1 MRVVIGADHAGFE
14 LKAPIVAQLEALGH
28 THLDV
33 GTHNHD
39 PVDYPDLAREVA
51 EAILQGRADLGIL
64 LCGSG
69 IGGSIAANKFSG
81 IRAGLCHDTY
91 SAHQCREHNDVN
103 VLCLGARV
111 IGKSLALDIVETWL
125 KASFDGLSKHRQRLD
140 KIAEIEKQ
148 YSPATVASKASS
160 R

>member
-1 MRVVIGADHAGFE
+1 MRIVIGADHAGFE
-14 LKAPIVAQLEALGH
+14 LKAPIIEQLKALGH
-28 THLDV
+28 SQLDV

-39 PVDYPDLAREVA
+39 PVDYPDLARNVA
-51 EAILQGRADLGIL
+51 DAILNGRADLGIL

-69 IGGSIAANKFSG
+69 IGGSLAANKFPG

-111 IGKSLALDIVETWL
+111 IGKSLALDIVNTWL
-125 KASFDGLSKHRQRLD
+125 KASFDGLPSHCQRLD
-140 KIAEIEKQ
+140 KVAEIERQ
-148 YSPATVASKASS
+148 YAPAPAASKASS
-160 R
+160 K

>member
-1 MRVVIGADHAGFE
+1 MKIVIGADHAGYE

-51 EAILQGRADLGIL
+51 EVVLDGRAELGIM

-69 IGGSIAANKFSG
+69 IGGSIAANKFPG
-81 IRAGLCHDTY
+81 IRAALCHDAY
-91 SAHQCREHNDVN
+91 SAHQSREHNDVN

-111 IGKSLALDIVETWL
+111 IGQSLAMDIVEIWL
-125 KASFDGLSKHRQRLD
+125 KARFDGIPRHQQRLE
-140 KIAEIEKQ
+140 KVAAIERQ
-148 YSPATVASKASS
+148 HSAAPVASKASS
-160 R
+160 K

>member
-1 MRVVIGADHAGFE
+1 MRIVIGADHAGFD

-39 PVDYPDLAREVA
+39 PVDFPDLAREIA
-51 EAILQGRADLGIL
+51 DAILQRKADAGIL

-69 IGGSIAANKFSG
+69 IGGSIAANKFPG
-81 IRAGLCHDTY
+81 IRAALCHDTY
-91 SAHQCREHNDVN
+91 SAHQSREHNDVN

-111 IGKSLALDIVETWL
+111 IGQSLAEDIVKAWL
-125 KASFDGLSKHRQRLD
+125 DARFDGLPNHRQRMD

-148 YSPATVASKASS
+148 YCAEPAGSKILSK
-160 R
+160 